1 MEANKKHIWG
11 VIYLKKNLLNK
22 IQNISTDRVL
32 INEPLSKHT
41 TFGIGGPAS
50 CFICPEREHLKK
62 ILKIAK
68 DYSSPKSNIF
78 INGVLDKIV
87 KDYIKRGIVSKS

>member
-1 MEANKKHIWG
+1 MKMALVEFKFFKSIPIK
-11 VIYLKKNLLNK
+11 V
-22 IQNISTDRVL
+22 TM
-32 INEPLSKHT
+32 NEY
-41 TFGIGGPAS
+41 I
-50 CFICPEREHLKK
+50 E
-62 ILKIAK
+62 IAK